1 MSDTGR
7 ALSRRVAA
15 SALSRRAAK
24 ACSACAGTR
33 TGPVIG
39 SVWGAR
45 VSWAGGKGVSNGGG
59 AAAAEAPRMS

>member
-24 ACSACAGTR
+24 ACWACAGAW
-33 TGPVIG
+33 TGPMSG
-39 SVWGAR
+39 SMWDAR
-45 VSWAGGKGVSNGGG
+45 VSWAGDNGAGNGGG